1 MGYSFRTWTIPRLS
15 RANKTYGQEADVR
28 SSLARKNKN
37 ENMNKDQNI
46 IIYNTLDGK
55 VSLALFAK
63 DEYSSFTK
71 DYFKKK

>member
-1 MGYSFRTWTIPRLS
+1 LLQNTFGLDSVVKSYLIRRL
-15 RANKTYGQEADVR
+15 
-28 SSLARKNKN
+28 SLARKNKI
-37 ENMNKDQNI
+37 ENMNKNQNI

-71 DYFKKK
+71 DYFKKR